1 MTKHTLLLSALTLCP
16 LVAQEQD
23 PQTIFDALSS
33 PAREMQTAPASEIYS
48 TRAAI
53 PAGDYELIADARM
66 LPFLRKSFNL
76 PALEMP
82 IEAATI
88 CCTKGNIPQLM
99 EALPALNS
107 INSHIYNMEYLKN
120 DEEQLEKLKA
130 DPGDHDDEYV
140 KNRIE
145 YMELTIERGKKTQKR
160 ELELVLK
167 LLNELPVLSLQP
179 VYISCRL
186 SEPRADEVIEKVTSE
201 AIPHMKASTALGM
214 KGFELDLSTLPEEYA
229 ALAQSKLKGNPTV
242 YFQAL
247 SAQEVLIIVGSGTEA
262 LDGLKSGAAKMDS
275 PSITVAR
282 EQLGHLWV
290 DVSVMKAISDQQ
302 QLEKYYDSQLILD
315 SDDEEDI
322 KTVHSLDVL
331 ISSLTKILPQFTAGL
346 GAQLWMQDGDIYAKL
361 STAMSN
367 YQMETAPRMLAHL
380 AAQPD
385 TDFYMELS
393 PLSTE
398 DGNRLSDAV
407 NSGALFFINVFGL
420 AKSEDNAENALAAY
434 KTKHEKVIQAGR
446 ESALA
451 LTRNLGYYAKTGE
464 PYSPEAPN
472 LRKTSGVMFV
482 GVEDMDKLSKN
493 LLQLKEAYINITQ
506 DKEFSILLD
515 SIDKAINSKKEDY
528 VHIRSSAQRVALG
541 DDLGMVEAT
550 VASGTTSDAPTMSGA
565 LFMLRG
571 HPLNVGS
578 SEAPKGIYIRLDSNG
593 EKKDVYFK
601 LDMPN

>member
-1 MTKHTLLLSALTLCP
+1 M
-16 LVAQEQD
+16 AQEQD

-66 LPFLRKSFNL
+66 LPFLRKSFDL
-76 PALEMP
+76 PAWEMP

-107 INSHIYNMEYLKN
+107 INSHIFNMEYLKN
-120 DEEQLEKLKA
+120 DEERLEKLKA
-130 DPGDHDDEYV
+130 DPGDHDDEYL

-179 VYISCRL
+179 VYISCQL
-186 SEPRADEVIEKVTSE
+186 SEPRAAEMIDKVTSE
-201 AIPHMKASTALGM
+201 AIPHLKVSSVHGM

-247 SAQEVLIIVGSGTEA
+247 SAQELLIIIGSGTEA
-262 LDGLKSGAAKMDS
+262 LDGLKNGASKMDS
-275 PSITVAR
+275 PSITVPR

-290 DVSVMKAISDQQ
+290 DVSVMKSLAAPQWI
-302 QLEKYYDSQLILD
+302 KKCIDSQKLLD
-315 SDDEEDI
+315 THEEADLVR
-322 KTVHSLDVL
+322 VHALDRF
-331 ISSLTKILPQFTAGL
+331 ITNLTKILPQFTTGL

-367 YQMETAPRMLAHL
+367 YQMETAPRMTPYL
-380 AAQPD
+380 AAEAD

-393 PLSTE
+393 PLSVT
-398 DGNRLSDAV
+398 DVNHQSDIF
-407 NSGALFFINVFGL
+407 NSGALFFLEIFG
-420 AKSEDNAENALAAY
+420 ATHSDDNTEDALTAY
-434 KTKHEKVIQAGR
+434 KTKHDAVLQAGR

-451 LTRNLGYYAKTGE
+451 LTRNLSIYTKVGE
-464 PYSPEAPN
+464 PYSQEYPDD
-472 LRKTSGVMFV
+472 KQTSFMMLAGI
-482 GVEDMDKLSKN
+482 EDMDKLSKN
-493 LLQLKEAYINITQ
+493 LFRFKEAYIAITHDQ
-506 DKEFSILLD
+506 DMFQLFEE
-515 SIDKAINSKKEDY
+515 AISSEREDGF
-528 VHIRSSAQRVALG
+528 HIRSSARTLALG
-541 DDLGMVEAT
+541 NDLGMVEAA
-550 VASGTTSDAPTMSGA
+550 ASSATSDAPTMSGA

-571 HPLNVGS
+571 YSFDKACSQGS
-578 SEAPKGIYIRLDSNG
+578 DKKAEGLYIRLDSNG
-593 EKKDVYFK
+593 EKKDVYLK
-601 LDMPN
+601 LDMAN